1 MNIEKITENKIRVI
15 VTIKDLNNSNTSISN
30 LIEKPFDTR

>member
-1 MNIEKITENKIRVI
+1 MKIEKITENKIRVI
-15 VTIKDLNNSNTSISN
+15 VTIKDLNNSKTSISN

>member
-1 MNIEKITENKIRVI
+1 MKIEKISENKIRVI
-15 VTIKDLNNSNTSISN
+15 VTIKDLNNSNTSISS

>member
-1 MNIEKITENKIRVI
+1 MKIEKITENKIRVI
-15 VTIKDLNNSNTSISN
+15 VTIKDLNNSNTSISS

>member
-1 MNIEKITENKIRVI
+1 MKIEKITENKIRVI
-15 VTIKDLNNSNTSISN
+15 VTTKDLNNSNTSIST